1 MLKRVKKIKKALK
14 GTGIILFGV
23 LFSVYFGYHLL
34 NGKRGVFAY
43 RMLSQEVGNLEK
55 VATQLDRQKREME
68 NKIARLSAKSLDLD
82 LLDESAR
89 VVLSM
94 AKDGEYVIYY

>member
-1 MLKRVKKIKKALK
+1 MKKAKKIRRVFK
-14 GTGIILFGV
+14 GTGIILFGIV
-23 LFSVYFGYHLL
+23 FSIYFSYHLL

-43 RMLSQEVGNLEK
+43 QELSKEVAMLK
-55 VATQLDRQKREME
+55 TVAYETETKKLAVA
-68 NKIARLSAKSLDLD
+68 NKIERLSADNLDLD

-94 AKDGEYVIYY
+94 SLEGEYVVYY